1 MRRERKIDMENIIVV
16 GILILLIGA
25 AVVYMVKAK
34 KKGVKCI
41 GCPAGGSCPHSKNQ
55 SGCSCAGHS
64 NMKK

>member
-1 MRRERKIDMENIIVV
+1 MRRERKIDMANIIVV

-41 GCPAGGSCPHSKNQ
+41 GLSLIHI
-55 SGCSCAGHS
+55 
-64 NMKK
+64 